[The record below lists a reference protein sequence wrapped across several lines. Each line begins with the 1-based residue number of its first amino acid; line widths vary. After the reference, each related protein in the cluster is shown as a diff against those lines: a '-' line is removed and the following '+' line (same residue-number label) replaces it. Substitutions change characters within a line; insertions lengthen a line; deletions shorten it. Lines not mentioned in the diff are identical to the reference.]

1 MNNDF
6 NFETENNEPQFDA
19 IANDM
24 ESGVLR
30 SKDTIKVAICYILTN
45 VKESTTEQII
55 IEAVTAGEIANYY
68 ETADALAE
76 LLKEKVIEKDEND
89 FLKITE
95 KGKTSVQFLEDNLPK
110 TIREK
115 SIATVSKL
123 ASREIYKKQI
133 HSEIEECENGFRVT
147 LHVNDKEQDFMSLTL
162 YVASK
167 EQAVLIKEKF
177 TNDPVKVYNSLI
189 NSIFKN

>member
-55 IEAVTAGEIANYY
+55 IEAMTAGEIANYY

-123 ASREIYKKQI
+123 ASRGIYKKQI

>member
-55 IEAVTAGEIANYY
+55 IEAMTAGEIANYY
-68 ETADALAE
+68 ETADALSE

-115 SIATVSKL
+115 SIETVSKL

>member
-55 IEAVTAGEIANYY
+55 IEAMTAGEIANYY

>member
-55 IEAVTAGEIANYY
+55 IEAMTAGEIANYY

-189 NSIFKN
+189 LSLIHI

>member
-55 IEAVTAGEIANYY
+55 IEAMTAGEIANYY
-68 ETADALAE
+68 ETADALSE

>member
-55 IEAVTAGEIANYY
+55 IEAMTAGEIANYY

-123 ASREIYKKQI
+123 ASREIYRKQI

>member
-55 IEAVTAGEIANYY
+55 IEAMTAGEIANYY

-167 EQAVLIKEKF
+167 EQDRKSV
-177 TNDPVKVYNSLI
+177 V
-189 NSIFKN
+189 

>member
-1 MNNDF
+1 M
-6 NFETENNEPQFDA
+6 P
-19 IANDM
+19 
-24 ESGVLR
+24 
-30 SKDTIKVAICYILTN
+30 
-45 VKESTTEQII
+45 
-55 IEAVTAGEIANYY
+55 
-68 ETADALAE
+68 
-76 LLKEKVIEKDEND
+76 LK
-89 FLKITE
+89 
-95 KGKTSVQFLEDNLPK
+95 P
-110 TIREK
+110 
-115 SIATVSKL
+115 VSYTHL
-123 ASREIYKKQI
+123 I

>member
-1 MNNDF
+1 M
-6 NFETENNEPQFDA
+6 
-19 IANDM
+19 
-24 ESGVLR
+24 
-30 SKDTIKVAICYILTN
+30 
-45 VKESTTEQII
+45 
-55 IEAVTAGEIANYY
+55 
-68 ETADALAE
+68 
-76 LLKEKVIEKDEND
+76 
-89 FLKITE
+89 
-95 KGKTSVQFLEDNLPK
+95 PK

>member
-6 NFETENNEPQFDA
+6 NFKTENSEPQFDA

-45 VKESTTEQII
+45 VKENTTEQII
-55 IEAVTAGEIANYY
+55 LEAMTAGEIANYY
-68 ETADALAE
+68 ETADAVAE
-76 LLKEKVIEKDEND
+76 LLKEKVIEKDEHG
-89 FLKITE
+89 FLTITE

-115 SIATVSKL
+115 SIAIVSKL

-133 HSEIEECENGFRVT
+133 HSELEECENGFKVT

-189 NSIFKN
+189 NSIFQN

>member
-55 IEAVTAGEIANYY
+55 IEAMT
-68 ETADALAE
+68 
-76 LLKEKVIEKDEND
+76 K
-89 FLKITE
+89 
-95 KGKTSVQFLEDNLPK
+95 
-110 TIREK
+110 RK
-115 SIATVSKL
+115 S
-123 ASREIYKKQI
+123 Y
-133 HSEIEECENGFRVT
+133 
-147 LHVNDKEQDFMSLTL
+147 
-162 YVASK
+162 
-167 EQAVLIKEKF
+167 
-177 TNDPVKVYNSLI
+177 
-189 NSIFKN
+189 

>member
-55 IEAVTAGEIANYY
+55 IEAMTAGEIANYY
-68 ETADALAE
+68 ETSDALAE